1 MTANSGYSD
10 KRTRAFIEDYNRVVI
25 IVPSAWGATRVEFKV
40 YGGGVETLNNDGFRD
55 PTHGTL
61 MFFAGATDLRNV
73 AKALYQVYEDGFFA
87 CENASIAGVIR
98 AKTMYT
104 PFVQPD
110 ITQGMVL
117 DPLVYGCNLIVSND
131 IGSNITYVS
140 LPQGDAYNGMVVR
153 IYEPF
158 ITRSARDTAIR
169 GAFAVPGNMGSYSQM
184 TPNMNCIVELT
195 NIGGS
200 QWVVSNPELC
210 TLQ

>member
-1 MTANSGYSD
+1 MVPAPDFTLTDQFGNSHTLSD
-10 KRTRAFIEDYNRVVI
+10 YEYLKEVFPNMVLDSNGVFLSRLMAVKDSAEADAAVV
-25 IVPSAWGATRVEFKV
+25 AGM

-73 AKALYQVYEDGFFA
+73 AKALCRIYEDGFFV

-104 PFVQPD
+104 PFVQPN

-131 IGSNITYVS
+131 ISSNITYVS

-158 ITRSARDTAIR
+158 ITRSARESTA
-169 GAFAVPGNMGSYSQM
+169 
-184 TPNMNCIVELT
+184 TPRE
-195 NIGGS
+195 
-200 QWVVSNPELC
+200 
-210 TLQ
+210 